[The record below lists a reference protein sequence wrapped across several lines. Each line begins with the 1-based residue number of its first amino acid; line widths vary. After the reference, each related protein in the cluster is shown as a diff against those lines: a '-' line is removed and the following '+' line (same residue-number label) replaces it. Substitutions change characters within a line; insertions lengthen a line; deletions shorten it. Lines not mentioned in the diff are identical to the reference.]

1 MGNNVTRSLCTG
13 ADDTAASKGAAAR
26 LFTYVGVP
34 LDALVAYERAALRLS
49 HNLDCLR
56 RSAAE
61 ATASAVVRAAAST
74 PTGRDGSKSASQPP
88 RRPLLQLC
96 VDVQNVLQQQCAQQQ
111 PLCHTGKDKT
121 MVAGESAYQD
131 GVPVLL
137 QELAWEW
144 RSSTSRERRGRA
156 SSADRPPA
164 LRAEEMATWNIRTT
178 QLLQGY
184 VRSRRFEK
192 ALRHARKV
200 AVTNSGSCPS
210 ATVAP
215 QKGRASS
222 GGAPPPRVF
231 RELFKS
237 YAVLG
242 RSLTQP
248 RRSGGRGAPRSSA
261 AHFPSDVTPSMW
273 CALLCQ
279 FLRALPG
286 PLIPSLCGRRLE
298 PLAGAPSSRPT
309 SGAAPASVTRAA
321 HAAMRRVVEESFIST
336 NAVAYTTLCYVLH
349 LVQEHRAELTGDE
362 VETVAQA
369 VVRES
374 SLSQLTREVAHA
386 CKPEV
391 RLFWPP
397 PVSAGASS
405 KAAPA
410 AARAH
415 RLELRRGGRRR
426 SSSLT
431 GVTSSSITVSAP
443 LQGTAAAAAAVKA
456 QAATGATAMGC
467 MTAAQHGGGTTP
479 PSGGDTSSCVSSD
492 CSAVEG
498 AEIRGG
504 GIGDGSGSDESAAG
518 GGAANAQ
525 GRLAGAKGAAHLSV
539 SATAKTPTASTTHA
553 AAVGGMQGP
562 ATSPSSATISEG
574 DDGESERCPP
584 AVAACGLSVAAQP
597 TEGARHALPVP
608 QQDSLRTGAAAESHP
623 KLQRKERCMTSSAAP
638 FSTSIPPASGNNS
651 PAPEHCPR
659 DGQQSIK
666 RTIPLSEDDG
676 MRLLSMPASRQEL
689 TALDISKLNSA
700 LDPSELEDL
709 GAMEAEAEALRCALQ
724 RFSKPSPAAATSSR
738 GHDGD
743 SGGRHARTPEGE
755 SGSQQSAVIGSVSA
769 CWAPVPPRLP
779 LLSSSHGT
787 GPTSTSSA
795 RHERHLMPR
804 CSSAAA
810 AAPAIARPP
819 PSPSLHLKPSP
830 SAQESAARLP
840 AMAYR
845 ALAEQPLL
853 TALMVAK
860 QRFLAAQTMTP
871 RDDSAVAP
879 SPPHAAACVGWT
891 AARGDDSSGNVA
903 DHRLERVMTCAREMG
918 WTSLESLIE
927 SLKAANLHSHGAAAA
942 VSEAEAAPLSTP
954 HPHELKPEALGS
966 SSNAPD
972 VQGWP
977 QPRGEVPHHARG
989 RVVADAPIPRLM
1001 RPSSAFSRDDPSITH
1016 NRSAYDRES
1025 RQPHAPQR
1033 GADSHRSSLSP
1044 EAEIDDSA
1052 MRSEVT
1058 LAFGG
1063 SGVLH
1068 ARPQGAPLPS
1078 SPTADNGRV
1087 AGTGHEQLGAPLQ
1100 SHGGHTSSSLTT
1112 PLTMTTLSTIATAGA
1127 ATAQPLSGLD
1137 QELEKLR
1144 RLVRTL
1150 ESRQFVQAR
1159 QSSAQTSELTARCAE
1174 LQHQQLEQE
1183 KQLRLA
1189 CARLLDVG
1197 NLLEELRSVK
1207 TCLQGQLMASRQE
1220 GTRLRDALLLGETR
1234 R

>member
-1 MGNNVTRSLCTG
+1 MGNNATRSLCTG
-13 ADDTAASKGAAAR
+13 ADDTAAPNSAAAR

-49 HNLDCLR
+49 HSLDCLR
-56 RSAAE
+56 GSAAE

-74 PTGRDGSKSASQPP
+74 PEGRGGSKSVSQPP

-96 VDVQNVLQQQCAQQQ
+96 VDVQKALQPQCAQQQ

-144 RSSTSRERRGRA
+144 RSSTWRERQGRV
-156 SSADRPPA
+156 SSAGRPPA
-164 LRAEEMATWNIRTT
+164 LGAEEMATWNIRTA

-192 ALRHARKV
+192 ALRHARK
-200 AVTNSGSCPS
+200 AAATSSGGCPS
-210 ATVAP
+210 ATLER

-222 GGAPPPRVF
+222 AGAPPPRVF
-231 RELFKS
+231 RKLFKA

-242 RSLTQP
+242 GSLTQP
-248 RRSGGRGAPRSSA
+248 RRIGGRGASRSSA

-286 PLIPSLCGRRLE
+286 PLMPSLCGRRLE

-309 SGAAPASVTRAA
+309 GDATPASVTRAA
-321 HAAMRRVVEESFIST
+321 HAAVRRVVEESFIST
-336 NAVAYTTLCYVLH
+336 NAVAYMTFCYVLH

-369 VVRES
+369 VVRDS

-410 AARAH
+410 AARAP

-426 SSSLT
+426 SSSLAR
-431 GVTSSSITVSAP
+431 VTSSSTTVSAS
-443 LQGTAAAAAAVKA
+443 LKGTTAAAAAVKA
-456 QAATGATAMGC
+456 QAAAGATAMGC
-467 MTAAQHGGGTTP
+467 MTAAQHEGGTTP
-479 PSGGDTSSCVSSD
+479 PSGGNTSCVSSN

-504 GIGDGSGSDESAAG
+504 GISDGSGSDESAAG
-518 GGAANAQ
+518 DGAPDAQ
-525 GRLAGAKGAAHLSV
+525 GRLAGAKATAHFSV
-539 SATAKTPTASTTHA
+539 SAT
-553 AAVGGMQGP
+553 

-574 DDGESERCPP
+574 DEGESERYPP

-597 TEGARHALPVP
+597 TEGACHALPVSL
-608 QQDSLRTGAAAESHP
+608 QDSLRTAAATESHAE
-623 KLQRKERCMTSSAAP
+623 LQRKERCMTSSAAP
-638 FSTSIPPASGNNS
+638 FSTSIPPASGNNNS

-743 SGGRHARTPEGE
+743 SGGCRARAPEGE
-755 SGSQQSAVIGSVSA
+755 SCSQQGAFISSVGA
-769 CWAPVPPRLP
+769 FWAPAPPRRP
-779 LLSSSHGT
+779 QLSSSHGT
-787 GPTSTSSA
+787 GPTSTSSG

-810 AAPAIARPP
+810 AAPAIARPL
-819 PSPSLHLKPSP
+819 PSPSLDLKPST
-830 SAQESAARLP
+830 SAQESAVRLP
-840 AMAYR
+840 TMAYR
-845 ALAEQPLL
+845 ALGEQPLL
-853 TALMVAK
+853 TALMIAK

-871 RDDSAVAP
+871 TDDSAVAL
-879 SPPHAAACVGWT
+879 SPPHAAACVGWN
-891 AARGDDSSGNVA
+891 AARGDNSSGGVA

-918 WTSLESLIE
+918 WTSLESLLE
-927 SLKAANLHSHGAAAA
+927 SLKAAKLHSHGAAAA
-942 VSEAEAAPLSTP
+942 VSEAEAAPLSTT
-954 HPHELKPEALGS
+954 HPQELKPEALGS

-972 VQGWP
+972 VLDWP
-977 QPRGEVPHHARG
+977 QPRVEVPHHARG
-989 RVVADAPIPRLM
+989 RVVADAPIPRRM

-1016 NRSAYDRES
+1016 ERSAYDRES

-1033 GADSHRSSLSP
+1033 GADSHRSSPSP

-1063 SGVLH
+1063 GGVLH
-1068 ARPQGAPLPS
+1068 ARPQRAPLPS
-1078 SPTADNGRV
+1078 SPTANNGCV
-1087 AGTGHEQLGAPLQ
+1087 AGTGHEQFGAPLQ
-1100 SHGGHTSSSLTT
+1100 SHGGRTSSGLTT

-1137 QELEKLR
+1137 QELAKLR

-1189 CARLLDVG
+1189 CARLLHVG

-1207 TCLQGQLMASRQE
+1207 TCLQGQLMVSRQE